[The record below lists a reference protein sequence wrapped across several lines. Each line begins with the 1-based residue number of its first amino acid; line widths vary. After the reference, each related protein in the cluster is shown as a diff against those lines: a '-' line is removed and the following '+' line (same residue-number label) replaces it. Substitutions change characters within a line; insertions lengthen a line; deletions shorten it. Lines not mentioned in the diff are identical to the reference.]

1 MNTNTDLPSKA
12 SMAQGLSTLMKKL
25 ILFALIVIL
34 AACSAGAP
42 TEFEKNLQTWQDSG
56 ITHYR
61 FSLNIG
67 CFCAF
72 RSRMPIAVEVQNG
85 ETISMTYPDGTLVAE
100 TDPNYEIFSKHATI
114 DRIFSELE
122 AGQSGAA
129 EEVTV
134 TYDSA
139 HGFPIDIYFD
149 YIKAAAD
156 DELSLT
162 ISDFEVLK

>member
-1 MNTNTDLPSKA
+1 
-12 SMAQGLSTLMKKL
+12 MKKIILL
-25 ILFALIVIL
+25 ILIVIL
-34 AACSAGAP
+34 AACSAGAQ
-42 TEFEKNLQTWQDSG
+42 TEFEKNRQTWQDSD

-72 RSRMPIAVEVQNG
+72 RNQMPITVEVQNG
-85 ETISMTYPDGTLVAE
+85 EIVSMIYPDGTPVAA
-100 TDPNYEIFSKHATI
+100 TDPNYETFSRYATI

-122 AGQSGAA
+122 AGLAGDA

-134 TYDSA
+134 TYDSTYS
-139 HGFPIDIYFD
+139 FPSDIYFD

-162 ISDFEVLK
+162 VSNFEALK

>member
-1 MNTNTDLPSKA
+1 
-12 SMAQGLSTLMKKL
+12 MKKL
-25 ILFALIVIL
+25 ILLTLIVIL
-34 AACSAGAP
+34 TACSAGAP
-42 TEFEKNLQTWQDSG
+42 TDFEKNRQTWQDSG

-72 RSRMPIAVEVQNG
+72 RNQMPITVEVQNG
-85 ETISMTYPDGTLVAE
+85 EIISMTSPDGTLITA
-100 TDPNYEIFSKHATI
+100 TDPSYETFSKYATI

-122 AGQSGAA
+122 VGLAGDA

-139 HGFPIDIYFD
+139 RGFPSDIYFD

-162 ISDFEVLK
+162 VSNFEVLQ

>member
-1 MNTNTDLPSKA
+1 MNTNSHLNWK
-12 SMAQGLSTLMKKL
+12 MKQLFLFTL
-25 ILFALIVIL
+25 AVIL
-34 AACSAGAP
+34 TACSAGAP
-42 TEFEKNLQTWQDSG
+42 TEFEKNLQTWQGSG

-67 CFCAF
+67 CFCVF
-72 RSRMPIAVEVQNG
+72 RNQMPIAVEVQNS
-85 ETISMTYPDGTLVAE
+85 EIISMTYPDGTLVAE

-114 DRIFSELE
+114 DLLFSELE
-122 AGQSGAA
+122 AGQAGAA

-139 HGFPIDIYFD
+139 YGFPSDIYFD
-149 YIKAAAD
+149 YVKAAAD

-162 ISDFEVLK
+162 ISNFEALK

>member
-1 MNTNTDLPSKA
+1 
-12 SMAQGLSTLMKKL
+12 MKKL
-25 ILFALIVIL
+25 ILLTLIVIL
-34 AACSAGAP
+34 TACSAAAP
-42 TEFEKNLQTWQDSG
+42 SDVEKNRQTWQDSG

-72 RSRMPIAVEVQNG
+72 RNQMPITVEVQNG
-85 ETISMTYPDGTLVAE
+85 DVVSITAPDGTIVTDADPSFE
-100 TDPNYEIFSKHATI
+100 TFTKYATI

-122 AGQSGAA
+122 AGLAGDA

-134 TYDSA
+134 TYDA
-139 HGFPIDIYFD
+139 TYGFPDNIYFD

-162 ISDFEVLK
+162 VSNLEVLQ

>member
-1 MNTNTDLPSKA
+1 
-12 SMAQGLSTLMKKL
+12 MKKL
-25 ILFALIVIL
+25 ILLTLIVIL
-34 AACSAGAP
+34 TACSAGAP
-42 TEFEKNLQTWQDSG
+42 TDFEKNRQTWQDSG

-72 RSRMPIAVEVQNG
+72 RNQMPIIVEVQNG
-85 ETISMTYPDGTLVAE
+85 DIISMTSPDGTLITA
-100 TDPNYEIFSKHATI
+100 TDPSYEIFSKHATI

-122 AGQSGAA
+122 AGLAGDA

-139 HGFPIDIYFD
+139 RGFPNDIYFD

-162 ISDFEVLK
+162 VLNFEVLQ

>member
-1 MNTNTDLPSKA
+1 
-12 SMAQGLSTLMKKL
+12 MKKL
-25 ILFALIVIL
+25 ILLTLIVIL
-34 AACSAGAP
+34 TACSAGTP
-42 TEFEKNLQTWQDSG
+42 TDFEKNRQTWQDSG

-61 FSLNIG
+61 YSLNIG

-72 RSRMPIAVEVQNG
+72 RNQMPITVEVQNG
-85 ETISMTYPDGTLVAE
+85 EIISMTYPDGTLVAE

-122 AGQSGAA
+122 AGLAGDA

-134 TYDSA
+134 TYDSSR
-139 HGFPIDIYFD
+139 GFPSEIYFD

-162 ISDFEVLK
+162 VADFEVL

>member
-1 MNTNTDLPSKA
+1 LHPSVV
-12 SMAQGLSTLMKKL
+12 SSTGEKMKKL
-25 ILFALIVIL
+25 ILFSLIVIL
-34 AACSAGAP
+34 TACSFGAS
-42 TEFEKNLQTWQDSG
+42 TEFKKNRQAWLDSG

-61 FSLNIG
+61 YSLNIG

-72 RSRMPIAVEVQNG
+72 RDQMPITVEVQNN
-85 ETISMTYPDGTLVAE
+85 EILSMTYPDGTLIAQ

-114 DRIFSELE
+114 ERIFSELE
-122 AGQSGAA
+122 AGLAGAA

-134 TYDSA
+134 AYD
-139 HGFPIDIYFD
+139 PIYGYPSNIYFD

-162 ISDFEVLK
+162 ISNFEALK